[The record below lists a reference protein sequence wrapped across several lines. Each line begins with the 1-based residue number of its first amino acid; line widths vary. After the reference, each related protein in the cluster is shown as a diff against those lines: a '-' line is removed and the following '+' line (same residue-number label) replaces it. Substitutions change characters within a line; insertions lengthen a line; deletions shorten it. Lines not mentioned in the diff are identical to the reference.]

1 MLKERF
7 REIYQSL
14 GITQSEMSDKI
25 GIKRGNITTVLNT
38 ESKNISATII
48 TALAEN
54 LPNLNMRWY
63 LTGEGEIWVAEKTA
77 REAELE
83 KELELKI
90 AVIAE
95 LKQIIRGDL

>member
-1 MLKERF
+1 MLKKRF

-14 GITQSEMSDKI
+14 GISQSDMSEKI

-63 LTGEGEIWVAEKTA
+63 LTGEGEMWVPEKTE

-83 KELELKI
+83 KEIELKI
-90 AVIAE
+90 AVISE
-95 LKQIIRGDL
+95 LKQIFRGDL